1 MREKVYAFFAALF
14 LILLLLLFEGD
25 KLVKV
30 LFVGG
35 IMLFVLVVYELAYR
49 KL

>member
-14 LILLLLLFEGD
+14 LILLLLLFAGA
-25 KLVKV
+25 KLEKV

-35 IMLFVLVVYELAYR
+35 ILLFVLAFDELAYR
-49 KL
+49 KI